1 MWRVLWWALEGGTRE
16 AGVGPARVVPG
27 RGTGQGHH
35 ISMGE
40 IRRSFREEMISETS
54 LREQIGF
61 QWAAVGHCSQR
72 NCMSN
77 SVEKHWACLGPWCE
91 VSFGSGVGGRARF
104 H

>member
-1 MWRVLWWALEGGTRE
+1 MWRALWWALEGGTRE
-16 AGVGPARVVPG
+16 AARVVPG

-61 QWAAVGHCSQR
+61 QWAAVGRCSQR